1 MNLMQPFQS
10 FPVFNSDLKLTVT
23 TQVIFIMKT
32 KMKNILIIICLML
45 FCMIKIHAQEEEIQ
59 TLFGDRPLEIT
70 GFGGPFMNFS
80 VFNKEFAYMMGGGG
94 GIIINNF
101 MIGGYGIGLA
111 NTLYFDNSDEE
122 ISFGH
127 GGFWLGYQLIPDK
140 LVHPVI
146 QVQLGWGGL
155 NSKDRYG
162 ELINNLD
169 KLFIITP
176 ILEVEMNITRFF
188 RIGLGGSYRIAAFTD
203 NSILSAGDMS
213 GPGVNLAFK
222 FGWF

>member
-1 MNLMQPFQS
+1 
-10 FPVFNSDLKLTVT
+10 
-23 TQVIFIMKT
+23 MKT
-32 KMKNILIIICLML
+32 KMKISLILLCLIIISMV
-45 FCMIKIHAQEEEIQ
+45 KTEAQDEDLQ
-59 TLFGDRPLEIT
+59 TLFGDRPLKIT
-70 GFGGPFMNFS
+70 GFGGPFMNFTS
-80 VFNKEFAYMMGGGG
+80 FDKDFAYMMGGGG

-111 NTLYFDNSDEE
+111 NTLYFDDSDDE

-127 GGFWLGYQLIPDK
+127 GGFWFGYQLMPHK

-162 ELINNLD
+162 ALIDNLD

-176 ILEVEMNITRFF
+176 IVEVEMNITRFF
-188 RIGLGGSYRIAAFTD
+188 RIGLGGSYRIAAFAD
-203 NSILSAGDMS
+203 NNILSAGDMS
-213 GPGVNLAFK
+213 GPGANLAFK

>member
-1 MNLMQPFQS
+1 MR
-10 FPVFNSDLKLTVT
+10 
-23 TQVIFIMKT
+23 T
-32 KMKNILIIICLML
+32 KMKLPLILLCMIIISMV
-45 FCMIKIHAQEEEIQ
+45 KTEAQDEDLQ
-59 TLFGDRPLEIT
+59 TLFGDRPLKIT
-70 GFGGPFMNFS
+70 GFGGPFMSFTSFDN
-80 VFNKEFAYMMGGGG
+80 EFAYMMGGGG
-94 GIIINNF
+94 GIIINNL

-111 NTLYFDNSDEE
+111 NTLYFDDSDEE

-127 GGFWLGYQLIPDK
+127 GGFWLGYQLIPHK

-162 ELINNLD
+162 ALIDNLD

-176 ILEVEMNITRFF
+176 IIEVEMNVTRFF
-188 RIGLGGSYRIAAFTD
+188 RIGLGGSYRFAAFTD
-203 NSILSAGDMS
+203 NNILSAGDMS